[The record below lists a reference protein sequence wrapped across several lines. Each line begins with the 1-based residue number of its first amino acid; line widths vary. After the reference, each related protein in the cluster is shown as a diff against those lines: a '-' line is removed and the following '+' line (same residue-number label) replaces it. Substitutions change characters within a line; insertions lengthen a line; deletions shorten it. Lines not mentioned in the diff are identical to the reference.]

1 MEGLAGL
8 SQWKAIAMADF
19 YASTTRFRGR
29 RRELFII
36 ILSIVLIWAFVIVPF
51 LVGFLFDNYP
61 FLEALALVNPIGL
74 VRVVLLAVL
83 FIIIT
88 YPSSSALQEYKFRDW
103 ELILSCD
110 VDTKQILAGKLIGKL
125 PSFCLLLLALLPFL
139 ISFLDAAF
147 RISLAGQLLIYAEIT
162 AFSICTYGLSIV
174 IWSGIQARLNQSLR
188 GDFYAKVISVA
199 LVIPVAFAYGL
210 MAFLEQL
217 TGIMESGLLLLLP
230 STWSGDLAAWVIL
243 QNNASISP
251 STLPLGPE
259 PLTILL
265 GCYGLGILCIG
276 FFFTDRVFTIA
287 LGARLEA
294 HKTMGRE
301 NFFLRFIRRMLPS
314 YWGALIVMNFKQIY
328 RKPENNG
335 KLVYAA
341 VASIL
346 PVVFIQLLLS
356 SIPPE
361 VPPMPPDF
369 DILISFIMMLIL
381 FPLIGATMFGGIGF
395 FENKYQLWVIQSA
408 PDGVSLFT
416 RSRIAAYAVSASFL
430 ASVPT
435 VGIGIIYSSQ
445 PLVAVILFGC
455 AFALVMSGTL
465 QGMGVASINPAYED
479 EKSPPL
485 NTLVTLAAGMG
496 LPLGLLVV
504 GLPSISPIISNYL
517 TGTMALLL
525 SIVLSIILPLLL
537 VGLVLFYIG
546 MKNLMRTS
554 K

>member
-1 MEGLAGL
+1 LEGLAEL
-8 SQWKAIAMADF
+8 SQWKAIAIADF

-29 RRELFII
+29 RREFFII
-36 ILSIVLIWAFVIVPF
+36 FLSIVLIWAFVIVPF

-110 VDTKQILAGKLIGKL
+110 VDTKQILAGKFIGKL

-199 LVIPVAFAYGL
+199 LILPVAFAYGL

-230 STWSGDLAAWVIL
+230 STWSGDLAAWIIL

-251 STLPLGPE
+251 SALPLGPE

-265 GCYGLGILCIG
+265 GCYGLGILFIG

-287 LGARLEA
+287 LGARLES
-294 HKTMGRE
+294 HKTMGKE
-301 NFFLRFIRRMLPS
+301 NFFLRFVRRIWPG
-314 YWGALIVMNFKQIY
+314 YWGSLVATSFKHIY

-335 KLVYAA
+335 KIVYACA
-341 VASIL
+341 ASIL
-346 PVVFIQLLLS
+346 PVLIFPILAISAPTKPPPDFVLLLS
-356 SIPPE
+356 FLS
-361 VPPMPPDF
+361 
-369 DILISFIMMLIL
+369 MLMV
-381 FPLIGATMFGGIGF
+381 FPLVGALMFGGIGF
-395 FENKYQLWVIQSA
+395 FENKYQLWVIQDA
-408 PDGVSLFT
+408 PDGVKLFT
-416 RSRIAAYAVSASFL
+416 TGRLAAYAVSAAFL
-430 ASVPT
+430 AAVPT
-435 VGIGIIYSSQ
+435 IGIGIFYSSQ
-445 PLVAVILFGC
+445 PLVAVILYGC
-455 AFALVMSGTL
+455 AFALTMAGTL
-465 QGMGVASINPAYED
+465 QGMGIASINPAYED
-479 EKSPPL
+479 EISPPL
-485 NTLVTLAAGMG
+485 NILVTSVTAWG
-496 LPLGLLVV
+496 LPFVLLFV
-504 GLPSISPIISNYL
+504 GLPSISPIINTYFS
-517 TGTMALLL
+517 GAIALLV